1 MSRIAI
7 DTRPLRIPAYRRLVV
22 GQGLGFVGS
31 MLTQVAV
38 PVQVYAISHSS
49 LMVGVVS
56 LVGLV
61 PLIGFGLYGG
71 AIADVVDRRKLSL
84 LASMLTWLVTLGL
97 LVAALTHANSVT
109 LLMGLV
115 AVQSAGF
122 AIASSARG
130 AIVPRI
136 VPKELVPAANTLNFT
151 VSNVG
156 QVIGPLI
163 GGLLIGRSNG
173 FALCYTADAVLFAAT
188 LYATF
193 RLPAI
198 PPSGLATS
206 RPGLRSMGEG
216 LRFIAAEP
224 VLLMSFTVDIVAMVL
239 ANPRALYPQVADE
252 RFGGSVGPLFAA
264 IAIGSVIGGL
274 TSGWIGRIRRQGVAL
289 TGAVAMW
296 GIVVAFAGFAHNEI
310 AMVALLALAGAADLV
325 ASVYRQTILQTYA
338 PDEMRGRMQG
348 VFIATVAGGPRLG
361 DLRAGVSAV
370 AFGPTI
376 AWVGGGLA
384 CTAVVLVLARS
395 VRSFWRYDISGQRS
409 SGGELAEVVL
419 DNPDPA
425 VDPVPAAPMTG
436 GEAGTLPASN

>member
-1 MSRIAI
+1 
-7 DTRPLRIPAYRRLVV
+7 
-22 GQGLGFVGS
+22 
-31 MLTQVAV
+31 
-38 PVQVYAISHSS
+38 
-49 LMVGVVS
+49 
-56 LVGLV
+56 
-61 PLIGFGLYGG
+61 
-71 AIADVVDRRKLSL
+71 
-84 LASMLTWLVTLGL
+84 VTLGL
-97 LVAALTHANSVT
+97 LVAAVTHANSVT
-109 LLMGLV
+109 LLMGLI

-151 VSNVG
+151 ISNVG
-156 QVIGPLI
+156 QVLGPLI
-163 GGLLIGRSNG
+163 GGVLIGRSNG

-188 LYATF
+188 IYATF
-193 RLPAI
+193 RLPSI
-198 PPSGLATS
+198 PPPALATT

-216 LRFIAAEP
+216 LRFIASEP

-361 DLRAGVSAV
+361 DLRAGVSAT

-395 VRSFWRYDISGQRS
+395 VRSFWRYDTSLQRS
-409 SGGELAEVVL
+409 PGGELAAVVVE
-419 DNPDPA
+419 NPSSAEDF
-425 VDPVPAAPMTG
+425 VPVTRITG
-436 GEAGTLPASN
+436 GEAGTLPTSN